1 MVDEDSFGGVPRLK
15 ESLQRVWF
23 ESNLGQNAGQVLA
36 AGLEHLR
43 HDHHSGSR
51 ELTAIALGVFRGVAV
66 AMGADE
72 TNSGW
77 WDRIRMVAWHLWKNG
92 RESMGSP
99 ILNAMIAALN
109 RIEPITF
116 DHDATPDRL
125 GRVLAAID
133 YVIEGRKSTTA
144 CIREAFTSYLHN
156 QLLSNNDPNSP
167 ITILTLS
174 ASSTIRECIIHA
186 AIALDSPGLDIRL
199 LESRPLYEGVSFA
212 STLLS
217 HFQSHSKTSPV
228 KITLYP
234 DAAAALASPGIDV
247 LLLGAD
253 RITASGAVSNKT
265 GSLPATLSVRHIS
278 PAAKVVVLSELEK
291 VAEPDQSDLHVV
303 EENDITEI
311 VGGWQHGKARGLEII
326 QGALQGH
333 RSMED
338 SGLSLKVKNIYFEWV
353 PPELVDA
360 YICENG
366 VQGVSE
372 IQARSR
378 WVGQQAERLFGGL

>member
-1 MVDEDSFGGVPRLK
+1 MGTG
-15 ESLQRVWF
+15 
-23 ESNLGQNAGQVLA
+23 
-36 AGLEHLR
+36 
-43 HDHHSGSR
+43 
-51 ELTAIALGVFRGVAV
+51 
-66 AMGADE
+66 AM
-72 TNSGW
+72 NSGW

-99 ILNAMIAALN
+99 ILNVMIAALN
-109 RIEPITF
+109 RVELITF
-116 DHDATPDRL
+116 DRDVTADRL
-125 GRVLAAID
+125 DHVLAAID
-133 YVIEGRKSTTA
+133 CVIEGRKSTTA
-144 CIREAFTSYLHN
+144 SIREVFTSYLHN
-156 QLLSNNDPNSP
+156 QYLSKGDPNSP

-186 AIALDSPGLDIRL
+186 ATTLDALGLDIRL

-217 HFQSHSKTSPV
+217 QFQSRLKTSSV

-234 DAAAALASPGIDV
+234 DAAAALASSGVDV

-253 RITASGAVSNKT
+253 RIAASGAVSNKT
-265 GSLPATLSVRHIS
+265 GSLPASLSVRHIS

-291 VAEPDQSDLHVV
+291 VAEPGQTGLHVV

-311 VGGWQHGKARGLEII
+311 VGGWQREKVRGLEII
-326 QGALQGH
+326 QGALQG
-333 RSMED
+333 RGSTENP
-338 SGLSLKVKNIYFEWV
+338 GLSLEVKNIYFEWV

-360 YICENG
+360 YVCENG
-366 VQGVSE
+366 VHAVSE
-372 IQARSR
+372 IQERSH